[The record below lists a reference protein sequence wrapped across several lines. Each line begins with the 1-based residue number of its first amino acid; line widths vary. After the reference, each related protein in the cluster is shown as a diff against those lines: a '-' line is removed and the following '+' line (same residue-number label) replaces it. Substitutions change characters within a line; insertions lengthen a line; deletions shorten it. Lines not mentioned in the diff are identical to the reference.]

1 MWRSVQLVVM
11 IKQTD
16 PCGLVLG
23 IDATNIRI
31 GGGITHLT
39 ELLQHVDVEK
49 HNIHQII
56 LWGCEEILSALPDSI
71 WLKKVSVGSVRAGY
85 LRRIVWQRLF
95 LSRAVKEAKCD
106 VLFVPGGNYI
116 GSFTPVV
123 TMSRNMLPFQT
134 TESSRYFFSWMWLRL
149 RILRQVQSYTF
160 RRASGMIFLT
170 EYARRAVQ
178 QISGK
183 LSGQVTVIAH
193 GLSNRFGLLPKLQ
206 APISSY
212 SLDNPFRLI
221 YVSIIDV
228 YKHQWSVVE
237 AVDLLRKEGYPLVL
251 ELIGPSYPAALR
263 KLQAAIGSATE
274 KGDWVRYMGNVPHE
288 KLSEHYG
295 AADLG
300 IFASS
305 CENMPN
311 ILLETM
317 AAGLPVVCSNKGPM
331 PEVLGDSGL
340 YFDPENPNEIAT
352 ALRQYLN
359 SPELR
364 SSKAEASY
372 QRAKQYSWEDCARK
386 TFNFLVQ
393 VAEKRAP

>member
-1 MWRSVQLVVM
+1 MSNITNPQ
-11 IKQTD
+11 
-16 PCGLVLG
+16 GLVLG
-23 IDATNIRI
+23 IDATNIRF
-31 GGGITHLT
+31 GGGVTHLT
-39 ELLQHVDVEK
+39 EILNNVEIDRYDID
-49 HNIHQII
+49 H
-56 LWGCEEILSALPDSI
+56 LVVWGCDETLSSLPNTNQIKKISI
-71 WLKKVSVGSVRAGY
+71 GSVRTGY
-85 LRRIVWQRLF
+85 LRRVLWQRLF
-95 LSRAVKEAKCD
+95 LSRAVRQAKCD

-116 GSFTPVV
+116 GNFSPVV

-134 TESSRYFFSWMWLRL
+134 KELSRYFFSWIWLRL
-149 RILRQVQSYTF
+149 LILRQLQSYSF

-170 EYARRAVQ
+170 EYASRAVQ
-178 QISGK
+178 QIAGK
-183 LSGQVTVIAH
+183 LSGQITVIAH
-193 GLSNRFGLLPKLQ
+193 GLSHRFALLPKPQ
-206 APISSY
+206 MPIDSY
-212 SLDNPFRLI
+212 SIDKPFRLI
-221 YVSIIDV
+221 YVSIIDL
-228 YKHQWSVVE
+228 YKHQWSVVR
-237 AVDLLRKEGYPLVL
+237 AVDLLRKEGYPLTL
-251 ELIGPSYPAALR
+251 ELIGPSYPSALS
-263 KLQAAIGSATE
+263 KLQAAISASGGH
-274 KGDWVRYMGNVPHE
+274 GDWVQVAGNVPHE

-317 AAGLPVVCSNKGPM
+317 AAGLPVACSNKGPM

-364 SSKAEASY
+364 ANKAEASY
-372 QRAKQYSWEDCARK
+372 QRAKQYSWKDCASK

-393 VAEKRAP
+393 VAEKRMP